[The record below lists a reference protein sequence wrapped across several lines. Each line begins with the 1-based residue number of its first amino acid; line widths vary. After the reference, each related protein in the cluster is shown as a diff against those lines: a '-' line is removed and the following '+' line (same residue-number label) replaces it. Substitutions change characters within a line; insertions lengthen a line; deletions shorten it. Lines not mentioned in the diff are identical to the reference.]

1 MENNEKEKYYCRKC
15 MKLLSEDN
23 FYNAYDGKIIDGN
36 GKFSVCKKCIVD
48 LYDYFY
54 QQYES
59 MEKTTHRMCQAL
71 NVRFTNDALDATKAH
86 IQTLI
91 DNGKNVSAIFSIY
104 LMKLTATKKSM
115 DKGGVNDFQY
125 EDVGTIFTEKQIDVK
140 KIPIPQDVIDFWGD
154 DVLEEDILFLEKEF
168 ASFKQTHS
176 TDTRAEVVLLKQVCF
191 NLLDIKKE
199 RLAGNNTIKLVKEL
213 QDLMT
218 KLAISPNV
226 AKSNALNAGG
236 DSFGQWIADIEK
248 EEPAQWLLSDP
259 RGEIYRDVADT
270 NAYFEKYIVRP
281 LRGFIT
287 GSRDFNIDENEEIE
301 REFDDREVN
310 NFVNL
315 DDETN

>member
-1 MENNEKEKYYCRKC
+1 